1 MELRSEWRVM
11 WLEVDIA
18 AFDCDNWPTHL
29 LWNAWSIKIE
39 SKQFSNTLRIDAPGW
54 SEHIAKLN
62 FHRCLSGLQSFN
74 PQMITAT
81 IQTLVCPPYCG
92 KEIDMRELSFT
103 HYPNLHSIHISSFSF
118 PHVLSV
124 TVQGLAQLKEFVV
137 EHQCFCHPQTDL
149 DTFSCTI
156 SDCPLLEGIDIGY
169 GSFANYSAFSLKS
182 CLTAVEW
189 RIDLPHLKS
198 LTVGSE
204 VEQACFCCIKDFEL
218 RGSCCDHAMTQ

>member
-1 MELRSEWRVM
+1 M

-18 AFDCDNWPTHL
+18 AFDCDNWPTQL
-29 LWNAWSIKIE
+29 LSNAWSVTIE
-39 SKQFSNTLRIDAPGW
+39 STIISILSRIDAPGW
-54 SEHIAKLN
+54 REHLDKWNSNLYLS
-62 FHRCLSGLQSFN
+62 CLHSFN
-74 PQMITAT
+74 PQMIAPT

-118 PHVLSV
+118 PHVLFV

-137 EHQCFCHPQTDL
+137 EHQCFCHPPTDV
-149 DTFSCTI
+149 DTYSCTI

-182 CLTAVEW
+182 CIATVE
-189 RIDLPHLKS
+189 
-198 LTVGSE
+198 
-204 VEQACFCCIKDFEL
+204 
-218 RGSCCDHAMTQ
+218 